1 MAENSNSTPS
11 LVIDE
16 RLAKYFDLLA
26 RIIIVASFIMVPTG
40 RLMLSYWNQTFPVS
54 LESLLPY
61 ILAVLYLFVSIV
73 MYRLVRKARRGGIR
87 GDFLGPLISSVFI
100 MCVPFLF
107 VRMEVALVHA
117 MIFGSLG
124 ISSRLA
130 VSKMEFG
137 QAINHASLVV
147 IIIGVADEVAQY
159 FWPTRFFD
167 SFDILLNC
175 VTGVCGVLTASLWCK
190 RMTAVN

>member
-1 MAENSNSTPS
+1 
-11 LVIDE
+11 
-16 RLAKYFDLLA
+16 
-26 RIIIVASFIMVPTG
+26 MVPTG
-40 RLMLSYWNQTFPVS
+40 RLMLNYWNQTFPVS

-61 ILAVLYLFVSIV
+61 ILALLYLLVSIV
-73 MYRLVRKARRGGIR
+73 IYRLVRKVARAGIR
-87 GDFLGPLISSVFI
+87 RDFLGPLVSSVFI
-100 MCVPFLF
+100 MSVPFFF
-107 VRMEVALVHA
+107 VRMEVALVHV

-124 ISSRLA
+124 IFSRLA
-130 VSKMEFG
+130 LSKMEFG

-167 SFDILLNC
+167 FFDILLNC
-175 VTGVCGVLTASLWCK
+175 VTGVCGVLTASVWCK